1 MGQAMLILG
10 AFTLLSIL
18 ALSIN
23 QTLLST
29 QTIGLEMEANLTALS
44 MAQTLMDEITTQE
57 FDERTTTGVKI
68 YSTSE
73 MTPIASLGPEA
84 GETSITWVDSAYY
97 NLGGTTKPYDNGGIL
112 YDFKSK
118 AYFDDVD
125 DYNGYRRKV
134 WDYRMGYFDINVVIQ
149 YVNEDTPDST
159 SAVRTN
165 QKRIN
170 VSVTQFNL
178 SKNQEGV
185 ALPVI
190 LKDLAVYR
198 RFFQ

>member
-1 MGQAMLILG
+1 MLILG
-10 AFTLLSIL
+10 AFALLSLL

-44 MAQTLMDEITTQE
+44 IAQTLMDEITTQE

-73 MTPIASLGPEA
+73 MTPIADLGPEG

-97 NLGGTTKPYDNGGIL
+97 NLSGSTAPYDNGGIL
-112 YDFKSK
+112 HDFKSK
-118 AYFDDVD
+118 AYFDDID
-125 DYNGYRRKV
+125 DYNGYRRKAY
-134 WDYRMGYFDINVVIQ
+134 DYRMGYFDISVVIQ

-165 QKRIN
+165 QKRIH
-170 VSVTQFNL
+170 VAVTQFNL
-178 SKNQEGV
+178 SKDQVG
-185 ALPVI
+185 AVI
-190 LKDLAVYR
+190 SLRLKDLAVYR

>member
-1 MGQAMLILG
+1 MLILG
-10 AFTLLSIL
+10 AFALLSLL

-44 MAQTLMDEITTQE
+44 IAQTLMDEITTQE

-73 MTPIASLGPEA
+73 MTPIADLGPEA
-84 GETSITWVDSAYY
+84 GETPITWVDSAYY
-97 NLGGTTKPYDNGGIL
+97 DLAGTTAPYDNGGIL
-112 YDFKSK
+112 HDFKSK

-125 DYNGYRRKV
+125 DYNRYRRKAY
-134 WDYRMGYFDINVVIQ
+134 DYRMGYFDISVVIQ
-149 YVNEDTPDST
+149 YVIEDTPDSI
-159 SAVRTN
+159 SSVRTN

-170 VSVTQFNL
+170 IAVTQFNL
-178 SKNQEGV
+178 SKDQAGV
-185 ALPVI
+185 VI
-190 LKDLAVYR
+190 SLRLKDLAVYR

>member
-1 MGQAMLILG
+1 MLILG
-10 AFTLLSIL
+10 AFVLLSLL

-44 MAQTLMDEITTQE
+44 IAQSLMDEITTQE

-68 YSTSE
+68 YSPLD
-73 MTPIASLGPEA
+73 MTLAASFGPLVEA
-84 GETSITWVDSAYY
+84 GETPITWVDSAYY
-97 NLGGTTKPYDNGGIL
+97 DLGGTTKPYDNGGIL
-112 YDFKSK
+112 NDFRSK
-118 AYFDDVD
+118 AYYDDVD

-134 WDYRMGYFDINVVIQ
+134 YDYRMGYFDVDVIIE
-149 YVNEDTPDST
+149 YVNETTPDST
-159 SAVRTN
+159 STDRTN
-165 QKRIN
+165 QKR
-170 VSVTQFNL
+170 VSVTVTQFNL
-178 SKNQEGV
+178 SKNQAGV
-185 ALPVI
+185 VLSVV